1 MMQATRLG
9 RSNMASIFQAVGV
22 GRRAVTGAIV
32 YFALFAALWLSES
45 LAVATFAAIVL
56 LALGLAVRVVAG
68 LCGILDHARKGEL
81 VRREAMVTVL
91 AGVPLAAL
99 VFMVDLPMGT
109 ITKASLVVGVIVYF
123 VAKYA
128 FRA

>member
-1 MMQATRLG
+1 MMQASRLG
-9 RSNMASIFQAVGV
+9 RSNMASVLQALGV
-22 GRRAVTGAIV
+22 GRGAVTGAIV
-32 YFALFAALWLSES
+32 YSALFAALWLSES

-56 LALGLAVRVVAG
+56 LAFGLAVRVVAG

-81 VRREAMVTVL
+81 VRRETITTML
-91 AGVPLAAL
+91 AGVALAAL
-99 VFMVDLPMGT
+99 IFMADLPMET

-123 VAKYA
+123 VTKYA